1 MDTVEQLKVYHS
13 ILDQLPQVKAVVAW
27 GISSVPSEFA
37 SDSRVNTFK
46 NFLDV
51 LASTVPLTSRKQL
64 SSAAVMAGGDGDVVV
79 VGVASTEPM
88 LVILKAL
95 GTCEEVVDVYNNIA
109 AGPVDGV
116 TTADP
121 AAALHGLPSKRLR
134 CTSITSKN
142 EGACDGEADILAS

>member
-13 ILDQLPQVKAVVAW
+13 ILDQLPQVKAVVAL

-51 LASTVPLTSRKQL
+51 LASTVPLTSLKLL
-64 SSAAVMAGGDGDVVV
+64 SSAVMMARV
-79 VGVASTEPM
+79 VGDAVVIGEASTEPM
-88 LVILKAL
+88 FVILTAP
-95 GTCEEVVDVYNNIA
+95 GTCEEVSDMLYNNI

-121 AAALHGLPSKRLR
+121 ASALHGVPSKRQR
-134 CTSITSKN
+134 CTSVASEN
-142 EGACDGEADILAS
+142 GGACDGEADILAS